1 MSTAVHIALRIDHY
15 RAEIIDVNSA
25 VYLIVLLL
33 LNASFL
39 RNLNFKRKKNFV
51 ICVLVDRNVWVDL
64 DVEHSVSL

>member
-1 MSTAVHIALRIDHY
+1 MSTVVHIALRIDHY
-15 RAEIIDVNSA
+15 RAEIIDVK
-25 VYLIVLLL
+25 YLIVLLL